1 VLRVSGRHTPFTSAL
16 IQTISSP
23 RRNPLPSRFLRLSST
38 WSLLFC
44 SVLYSR
50 NPWAYAYVV
59 RLLQNDST
67 PRLSHRLA
75 QAIRIMIDYG
85 EGNCNLLFHH
95 LLLLLH
101 FDIMS
106 YLFVFL
112 PPSSVLCFL
121 STKTEIK

>member
-1 VLRVSGRHTPFTSAL
+1 M
-16 IQTISSP
+16 
-23 RRNPLPSRFLRLSST
+23 
-38 WSLLFC
+38 
-44 SVLYSR
+44 
-50 NPWAYAYVV
+50 V

-85 EGNCNLLFHH
+85 EGNCNLLLHLL

-101 FDIMS
+101 FDIMP

-121 STKTEIK
+121 STKTEINKK